1 MLSRGRPIEPALFIP
16 IAHAVAARIEGWD
29 EKEFVHDPTKMSRG
43 LEALYNAIGTDG
55 IFTAAAAAME
65 AEAAGADLDW
75 ATYPPRV
82 ILPPLRNLSEALSL
96 PAKLPAAARI
106 EAALETTRRLAATWA
121 EGPLL
126 AAVVTG
132 PWTLAGQLVGADRLK
147 ELGADNQERDICG
160 QVCAEL
166 ARLYCEAGAHMIVV
180 HEQTKPPKDGGENG
194 TGHPWREA
202 LVPLTNIVGFHKKL
216 VVEITADD
224 GDGGARIDGQGF
236 AAHALPG
243 DPSQWRMPPTPGS
256 LLITA
261 SEVPSDA
268 DLPGLT
274 GNCREMM
281 TRLAPAD
288 PRPV

>member
-1 MLSRGRPIEPALFIP
+1 MLSRGRPIEPALFTP

-29 EKEFVHDPTKMSRG
+29 EREFVHDPAKMSRG
-43 LEALYNAIGTDG
+43 LEALYKAIGTDG

-75 ATYPPRV
+75 TMYPPRV
-82 ILPPLRNLSEALSL
+82 VSPPLQNLSEALPL
-96 PAKLPAAARI
+96 PAKLNAAARI

-147 ELGADNQERDICG
+147 ELGTNDRERDICG

-180 HEQTKPPKDGGENG
+180 HEQTRPPGDGGEDG
-194 TGHPWREA
+194 VGHTWREA
-202 LVPLTNIVGFHKKL
+202 LVPLINIVSFHKKL
-216 VVEITADD
+216 VVEIAADD
-224 GDGGARIDGQGF
+224 GNGGARVGGKGF

-243 DPSQWRMPPTPGS
+243 DPSQWRIPPTPGS

-268 DLPGLT
+268 DFPGLT
-274 GNCREMM
+274 GKCREIMIQ
-281 TRLAPAD
+281 LAPAD
-288 PRPV
+288 PRSV